1 MPKSSTQNRLP
12 KQDNSKQHNWL
23 LAIAVILLAVFPL
36 AFVRGEYTGS
46 DTQGEAAITEIQP
59 DYKPWFKPFFEPASS
74 EIESLLFA
82 SQAALGAGV
91 IGYVIGL
98 YKGRAQYQQMHD
110 QSSDP
115 QLPKNEPSD

>member
-1 MPKSSTQNRLP
+1 MSKSSTENQTP
-12 KQDNSKQHNWL
+12 KQHNWL

-36 AFVRGEYTGS
+36 VFVRGEYTGS
-46 DTQGEAAITEIQP
+46 DDQGEQAITEIKP
-59 DYKPWFKPFFEPASS
+59 GYKPWFKPFFEPPSG

-98 YKGRAQYQQMHD
+98 YKGRTQKQIQRQQSE
-110 QSSDP
+110 QRSP
-115 QLPKNEPSD
+115 E